1 MDPWDYFQKFQAQ
14 NSESENPSQQG
25 AGVKKQRKRP
35 PPGERR
41 KAIIEKVL
49 AANSALLSETE
60 KKVVGS
66 IFSQSDGQSTTC
78 IRDPFK
84 RTNFAN
90 SAILRK
96 DPDLREWSEIYG
108 KSSRT
113 YDDKD
118 RNRKARYEEE
128 DRNGR
133 YRSGSKQSETM
144 AESFSR
150 QESNMYGVMTSPL
163 GYDRASNSYGQKPSR
178 EMNTFGG
185 ERSQVH
191 RETRGRSPF
200 TSKKSQLHQ
209 ADRRRRPEGIGRNDI
224 RRETHGRSPPTSERS
239 RFGHETRGRS
249 PPTSERSRFGHETRG
264 RSPPTSERSRFGH
277 ETRGRSPPTSER
289 SRFGHETRGRSPPTS
304 ERSRFGHETRGR
316 SPPTS
321 ERSRFGHETRG
332 RSPPTSER
340 SRFGHETRGRSPPTS
355 ERSRFGHETRGRSP
369 PTSQRNRFGHET
381 RGRSP
386 PTSERSRFGHET
398 RGRSPPTSERSRF
411 GHETRGRSPPTS
423 ERSRFGHET
432 RGRSPPTSERSR
444 FGHETRGRSPPT
456 SERSR
461 FGHETRGRSPPTSA
475 RSRFGH
481 ETRGR
486 SPPTNERSR
495 SGQETRGRSF
505 LDRNRSSDNIRD
517 AKNVSRERGTRI
529 DERIDF
535 RAPRDNPYEPDRIER
550 YQDRSR
556 YPGEDIAASSNSEA
570 ELRYGRGV
578 GGNYNAVMD
587 NQNLDYIRDDID
599 LYAGE
604 HDVPYYRDEM
614 EDKNRSLQMELENKT
629 IVVPEHFPRKRFTA
643 FTAKIF
649 DGLVLAHIA
658 SVIPEGML
666 RPQIEH
672 GVFTGGAYVITT
684 KDPYSKGWLE
694 DMIPKLKGHQG
705 TSMRV
710 ADIKELSD
718 TAIKTMMA
726 PKAPTP
732 AAASAPKQVIKKVS
746 TTSVIAVLWLR
757 QKKFTDSPDV
767 VLSKLATQNPGLVT
781 SHWSFMVQQ
790 GNRKKGLTMQF
801 KINTKDVTSL
811 QRINMRPTLDDK
823 QLKITI
829 RPLKFTVKVKK

>member
-264 RSPPTSERSRFGH
+264 RSPPTS
-277 ETRGRSPPTSER
+277 
-289 SRFGHETRGRSPPTS
+289 
-304 ERSRFGHETRGR
+304 
-316 SPPTS
+316 
-321 ERSRFGHETRG
+321 
-332 RSPPTSER
+332 
-340 SRFGHETRGRSPPTS
+340 
-355 ERSRFGHETRGRSP
+355 
-369 PTSQRNRFGHET
+369 QRNRFGHET

-423 ERSRFGHET
+423 ERSRFGHEI
-432 RGRSPPTSERSR
+432 
-444 FGHETRGRSPPT
+444 
-456 SERSR
+456 
-461 FGHETRGRSPPTSA
+461 
-475 RSRFGH
+475 
-481 ETRGR
+481 RGR

-578 GGNYNAVMD
+578 GGNYNALMD

>member
-96 DPDLREWSEIYG
+96 DPVIREWSEIYG
-108 KSSRT
+108 KASRT

-118 RNRKARYEEE
+118 RNRKARYEE

-133 YRSGSKQSETM
+133 YCSGTKQPETM

-150 QESNMYGVMTSPL
+150 KESNMYRRTSPL
-163 GYDRASNSYGQKPSR
+163 GYDRASNSYGQIPSR

-191 RETRGRSPF
+191 RDTRGRSPF
-200 TSKKSQLHQ
+200 TSERSQQHR
-209 ADRRRRPEGIGRNDI
+209 ADRRRSPEGIGRNDI

-249 PPTSERSRFGHETRG
+249 PPTSQRN
-264 RSPPTSERSRFGH
+264 
-277 ETRGRSPPTSER
+277 
-289 SRFGHETRGRSPPTS
+289 
-304 ERSRFGHETRGR
+304 RFGHETRGR

-398 RGRSPPTSERSRF
+398 RGRSPPT
-411 GHETRGRSPPTS
+411 
-423 ERSRFGHET
+423 
-432 RGRSPPTSERSR
+432 
-444 FGHETRGRSPPT
+444 
-456 SERSR
+456 
-461 FGHETRGRSPPTSA
+461 
-475 RSRFGH
+475 
-481 ETRGR
+481 
-486 SPPTNERSR
+486 NERSR
-495 SGQETRGRSF
+495 SGQETRGRSS
-505 LDRNRSSDNIRD
+505 LDRNRSSDNIRH
-517 AKNVSRERGTRI
+517 ARNVSRERGTRI

-570 ELRYGRGV
+570 ELRYGRGG
-578 GGNYNAVMD
+578 GGNYNALMD

-614 EDKNRSLQMELENKT
+614 EDKNRSLQMQLENKT

-732 AAASAPKQVIKKVS
+732 VAASAPKQVIRKVS

-781 SHWSFMVQQ
+781 SHWSFLVQR
-790 GNRKKGLTMQF
+790 GNRKKGPTMHF

-829 RPLKFTVKVKK
+829 RPLQFKVKVKK

>member
-224 RRETHGRSPPTSERS
+224 RRETH
-239 RFGHETRGRS
+239 
-249 PPTSERSRFGHETRG
+249 
-264 RSPPTSERSRFGH
+264 
-277 ETRGRSPPTSER
+277 
-289 SRFGHETRGRSPPTS
+289 
-304 ERSRFGHETRGR
+304 
-316 SPPTS
+316 
-321 ERSRFGHETRG
+321 
-332 RSPPTSER
+332 
-340 SRFGHETRGRSPPTS
+340 GRSPPTS

>member
-96 DPDLREWSEIYG
+96 DPVIREWSEIYG
-108 KSSRT
+108 KASRT

-118 RNRKARYEEE
+118 RNRKARYEE

-133 YRSGSKQSETM
+133 YCSGTKQPETM

-150 QESNMYGVMTSPL
+150 KESNMYRRTSPL
-163 GYDRASNSYGQKPSR
+163 GYDRASNSYGQIPSR

-191 RETRGRSPF
+191 RDTRGRSPF
-200 TSKKSQLHQ
+200 TSERSQQHR
-209 ADRRRRPEGIGRNDI
+209 ADRRRSPEGIGRNDI

-249 PPTSERSRFGHETRG
+249 PPTSQRN
-264 RSPPTSERSRFGH
+264 
-277 ETRGRSPPTSER
+277 
-289 SRFGHETRGRSPPTS
+289 
-304 ERSRFGHETRGR
+304 RFGHETRGR

-411 GHETRGRSPPTS
+411 GHEI
-423 ERSRFGHET
+423 
-432 RGRSPPTSERSR
+432 
-444 FGHETRGRSPPT
+444 
-456 SERSR
+456 
-461 FGHETRGRSPPTSA
+461 
-475 RSRFGH
+475 
-481 ETRGR
+481 RGR

-578 GGNYNAVMD
+578 GGNYNALMD